1 MKIHLKQM
9 IGVAAVCATL
19 GLAPAAF
26 ASSEMHGSKSIEVNG
41 QVEHVRVGEAP
52 TGVTYKLGVVT
63 PEGQVYLLF
72 PSSSAQAAF
81 KTAERLAGRDEWA
94 TVSGVLV
101 QRDGLPGLR
110 VGQIRKT

>member
-1 MKIHLKQM
+1 MKIQLKQM
-9 IGVAAVCATL
+9 IGVAAVCATM

-26 ASSEMHGSKSIEVNG
+26 ASSAMHGAKSIEVNG
-41 QVEHVRVGEAP
+41 QVEHVRVGETP

-63 PEGQVYLLF
+63 PEGQVYLLL
-72 PSSSAQAAF
+72 PSSNAEAAF
-81 KTAERLAGRDEWA
+81 NTAERLAGRDQWA

-101 QRDGLPGLR
+101 ERDGLPGLR